1 MDFYD
6 HPTHRNP
13 TPSSFMKTLA
23 TVLSQI
29 TPLPYGFD
37 LKGHSVVAGKYKLTH
52 HWHGSGNRQE
62 METTAQY
69 LSHAANALPELVK
82 CIKAHSAAV
91 LAFDVAKAEWKSNP
105 TEDNKAILRRMS
117 LKQSHAHDALQSA
130 IARAERVE

>member
-1 MDFYD
+1 MQ
-6 HPTHRNP
+6 
-13 TPSSFMKTLA
+13 TL
-23 TVLSQI
+23 TEILNQI
-29 TPLPYGFD
+29 TPLPHTRKDQGVFAPQLRFNQAYH
-37 LKGHSVVAGKYKLTH
+37 L
-52 HWHGSGNRQE
+52 
-62 METTAQY
+62 
-69 LSHAANALPELVK
+69 HAANALPELVK